1 MNARSW
7 LLAAE
12 AIFPRPAGT
21 KAKHNITLG
30 EDGSLELSLIYR
42 NLWEGVT
49 FPPGD
54 EALSREPL
62 DVLAEVCEQI
72 QARAGAGA

>member
-1 MNARSW
+1 MEARRW

-21 KAKHNITLG
+21 KAKHNITLSD
-30 EDGSLELSLIYR
+30 DGAIELNLIHQG
-42 NLWEGVT
+42 LWEGVS

-54 EALSREPL
+54 EDLSREPL

-72 QARAGAGA
+72 QSRK